1 MASPTVPAFEKM
13 LSCATVN
20 AFLACRCDQVVLYA
34 SPSISRVAGLDP
46 SRVIGCAH
54 ARMLQRWGCCKPG
67 AAADLHR
74 FPRKSILELANARPE
89 DRETLS
95 ALFEQARSAP
105 AGPQACGHF
114 RCKKESGDSARIE
127 ASLSSDGEFVYA
139 LLRDT
144 ESESCTEER
153 LEAFLLSTSHDLRTP
168 CHTIQCAAQLLAA
181 RPGVLADAE
190 ASELLRAVR
199 ASSIVMEDT
208 TSNVLALRHKGLRPQ
223 HNSSAREAV
232 DVYSIFTDSLE
243 VAMTVFS
250 PNSARCR
257 VTCDELPQL
266 LGDAEAVRHLLS
278 NCIVCACHL
287 HLKSG
292 KVAHI
297 DSMAITRV
305 SDTGGARP
313 TTGIGVRIAL
323 NHPGFPAAMLANIFD
338 PYAGICCTSLC
349 VARAISRAMGGDVEV
364 ANSGGDHVHISARF
378 VLRQAG
384 EAPCGARE
392 LEVLSLSEAGDE
404 AAGAPGEAAPPSKPI
419 PAVTELTTRMM
430 DCMTGASQ
438 QTEGM
443 AVALSVNRN

>member
-1 MASPTVPAFEKM
+1 MPSFEKM

-181 RPGVLADAE
+181 RPGVLTDAE

-208 TSNVLALRHKGLRPQ
+208 VSNVLALRHKGLPWKF
-223 HNSSAREAV
+223 SAAAREAV
-232 DVYSIFTDSLE
+232 DVRTIFTDALE
-243 VAMTVFS
+243 VAMMVFN
-250 PNSARCR
+250 PTAARCP
-257 VTCDELPQL
+257 VSCEALPQPL
-266 LGDAEAVRHLLS
+266 LGDAEALRRLFS
-278 NCIVCACHL
+278 NLVVSACHL
-287 HLKSG
+287 HISG
-292 KVAHI
+292 GQAAHVGRT
-297 DSMAITRV
+297 AITRIPDSGSGC
-305 SDTGGARP
+305 SDGDGTV
-313 TTGIGVRIAL
+313 GVDVTLSLSLPAL
-323 NHPGFPAAMLANIFD
+323 PETALSSIFN
-338 PYAGICCTSLC
+338 PCEGVCCTALFVS
-349 VARAISRAMGGDVEV
+349 RAIARAMGGDVEV
-364 ANSGGDHVHISARF
+364 ANGLDHVRISARF
-378 VLRQAG
+378 WLHQEGAEPVGGAAVQG
-384 EAPCGARE
+384 EPSLGESLAAIE
-392 LEVLSLSEAGDE
+392 EVCMKR
-404 AAGAPGEAAPPSKPI
+404 APPL
-419 PAVTELTTRMM
+419 TELTTRMM
-430 DCMTGASQ
+430 ECMAGASQ
-438 QTEGM
+438 RRRN
-443 AVALSVNRN
+443 VAASA